1 MQELGPRGGT
11 IVGEPDV
18 YVFRE
23 LRKTRWS
30 WSDLA
35 VGVSLTLVWGWV
47 ERGIKFEQLL
57 RLGLMADIGLDLCFD
72 STDGGS
78 YNRWILFEW

>member
-1 MQELGPRGGT
+1 M
-11 IVGEPDV
+11 
-18 YVFRE
+18 
-23 LRKTRWS
+23 
-30 WSDLA
+30 
-35 VGVSLTLVWGWV
+35 